1 MVNKRRAAES
11 WKEKNRVIK
20 RGEMDVLGF
29 SVFSGTFPTC
39 LKTSQ
44 LNENTNLCPGWRR
57 GDPFVADPV
66 IMFSVL
72 LIQSVFSEQEE
83 CAACTIHSALRGLQM
98 SHTPMLERE

>member
-1 MVNKRRAAES
+1 MNKRRAAES

-72 LIQSVFSEQEE
+72 LIQSVFQNKKNVQHAQYTLL
-83 CAACTIHSALRGLQM
+83 CGVYKCLIPQC
-98 SHTPMLERE
+98 